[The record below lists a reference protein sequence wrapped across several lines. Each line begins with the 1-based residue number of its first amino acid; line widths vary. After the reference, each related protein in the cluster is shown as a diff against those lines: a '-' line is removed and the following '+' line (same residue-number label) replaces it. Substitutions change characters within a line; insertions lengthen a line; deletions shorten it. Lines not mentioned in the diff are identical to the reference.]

1 MPVIKSAIK
10 KQRKDKKRTVH
21 NSQLRKTLEEAL
33 KKVKK
38 SATPTSVAAAI
49 SLVDKAV
56 KKNLIHKNKASRL
69 KAKLSKMA
77 KPVKKLASKKTAP
90 AKSSK
95 SATKNKKASGKT
107 TKK

>member
-21 NSQLRKTLEEAL
+21 NSKLRKTLEEKL

-38 SATPTSVAAAI
+38 SSTPTSVAATI
-49 SLVDKAV
+49 SLIDKAV

-69 KAKLSKMA
+69 KAKLTKMA
-77 KPVKKLASKKTAP
+77 KPVKKLTTKKAV
-90 AKSSK
+90 AVKSSK
-95 SATKNKKASGKT
+95 SSTK
-107 TKK
+107 TKKK

>member
-21 NSQLRKTLEEAL
+21 NSKLRKTLEEKL

-38 SATPTSVAAAI
+38 SSTPTSVASTI
-49 SLVDKAV
+49 SLIDKAV

-77 KPVKKLASKKTAP
+77 KPVKKLVTKKAVTVKP
-90 AKSSK
+90 SKSS
-95 SATKNKKASGKT
+95 TK
-107 TKK
+107 TKKK

>member
-21 NSQLRKTLEEAL
+21 NSKLRKTLEEKL

-38 SATPTSVAAAI
+38 SSTPASVAATI
-49 SLVDKAV
+49 SLIDKAV

-69 KAKLSKMA
+69 KSKLSKME
-77 KPVKKLASKKTAP
+77 KPVKKLATKKAATV
-90 AKSSK
+90 KSSK
-95 SATKNKKASGKT
+95 PSTK
-107 TKK
+107 TKKK